1 MSTGLL
7 TLALVI
13 SAPGPTGLQKGDQ
26 FTFAGLV
33 VESVDRPGD
42 RSRREHEITLRV
54 FVLERHEN
62 WADAAVLTKLR
73 RCEDAVGGLAK
84 PVTGTGPD
92 RNAPPRIQLDIV
104 RIHTDGTVHLL
115 LPTGVPFRLDD
126 NTPAAAVPS
135 LSLNSYSPS
144 ELGVFPP
151 RTPRSAG
158 PGEPWTVAAGPNRP
172 NEVWVAKKLEFI
184 NAEQCQRLVM
194 NQQSAD
200 WEHPVGGQTSWHRA
214 DEVWVSTLDG
224 TARQVLR
231 VIRQRDGL
239 SKDLDAAVRIQ
250 VEYELKE
257 HEKLSG
263 RTYDRTRR
271 DIEVAYNALV
281 EGSTLV
287 RDGTKLGPR
296 FFESKLTKLDAYLEE
311 SEPGTP
317 FREAI
322 IAARRSLEAARRGDV
337 APQPTPTQTP
347 IGVSVVPWPQPGQLA
362 PPLRY
367 GNASLA
373 ERRGKPVVLVFFKPD
388 SETTDLALA
397 IADALQKRYGE
408 DAPVIALSLGDVAT
422 ALKDRNRLKLT
433 VPIHEGLAAAA
444 AYGVETVPRFAL
456 IDPDGKVKWTFTGVG
471 AETGFLLR
479 EQVERLIRPG
489 PPNGPGGIIP
499 APGST
504 TTPVIP
510 RP

>member
-1 MSTGLL
+1 
-7 TLALVI
+7 
-13 SAPGPTGLQKGDQ
+13 
-26 FTFAGLV
+26 
-33 VESVDRPGD
+33 
-42 RSRREHEITLRV
+42 
-54 FVLERHEN
+54 
-62 WADAAVLTKLR
+62 
-73 RCEDAVGGLAK
+73 
-84 PVTGTGPD
+84 
-92 RNAPPRIQLDIV
+92 
-104 RIHTDGTVHLL
+104 
-115 LPTGVPFRLDD
+115 
-126 NTPAAAVPS
+126 
-135 LSLNSYSPS
+135 
-144 ELGVFPP
+144 
-151 RTPRSAG
+151 
-158 PGEPWTVAAGPNRP
+158 
-172 NEVWVAKKLEFI
+172 VWVAKKLEFI

-224 TARQVLR
+224 TARKVLR